1 MSEHE
6 LKLSRLRVT
15 QARVRKLK
23 WLCRRG
29 MKELDVLLE
38 QFIADQT
45 STLEQ
50 GGWPELESLLALE
63 DDQLWD
69 CIQYPESANASFH
82 NLLRSI
88 SSGSSRID

>member
-6 LKLSRLRVT
+6 LKVSHT
-15 QARVRKLK
+15 RVRKLK

-38 QFIADQT
+38 RFIADQT
-45 STLEQ
+45 TTLEQ

-63 DDQLWD
+63 DDRLWD
-69 CIQYPESANASFH
+69 GVQRPESAHAGFH
-82 NLLRSI
+82 KLLRSI
-88 SSGSSRID
+88 SGGISRAD